1 VNSIRLLPLVIFA
14 AAALLVLKGIDLFA
28 GDHGMAV
35 SGAGVAEAQEFSE
48 LTNQD
53 IAAADRASDSL
64 FERAEPAPVSS
75 GQLDAVPL
83 EEDKQGDKA
92 PIGSTTGNTQTE
104 QAILDRLSERRAEL
118 DLYAEELGMR
128 AALVEAAETRLEER
142 VAALEALEGRINT
155 LVEERKAIDDA
166 QLADLVSMYE
176 TMRARDAAGIFD
188 QLDLEVL
195 LRVTR
200 QMNPRKL
207 APVLAAMSASR
218 AQELTAQ
225 LASFEEEPQ
234 LDEPIDDFSSLPQI
248 LGE

>member
-1 VNSIRLLPLVIFA
+1 MNSIRLLPLVIFA
-14 AAALLVLKGIDLFA
+14 AAALLVLKGVDL
-28 GDHGMAV
+28 V
-35 SGAGVAEAQEFSE
+35 SGGLGSSVTGTNTLQAQEFSE

-53 IAAADRASDSL
+53 IAAADRASETL
-64 FERAEPAPVSS
+64 FDRVDPAPVSS

-83 EEDKQGDKA
+83 EQDKAGDKS
-92 PIGSTTGNTQTE
+92 PLGSTTGNTQTE
-104 QAILDRLSERRAEL
+104 DAVLDRLSERRSEL
-118 DLYAEELGMR
+118 ESYAGELEMR

-142 VAALEALEGRINT
+142 VAALEALEVRINS

-176 TMRARDAAGIFD
+176 AMRPRDAASIFN
-188 QLDLEVL
+188 QLGMTVL

-207 APVLAAMSASR
+207 APVLAEMATDK
-218 AQELTAQ
+218 AQELTTR

-234 LDEPIDDFSSLPQI
+234 LDAPIDDFSSLPQI
-248 LGE
+248 VGE